1 MKETRG
7 RKAEGR
13 RRRAGAGVG
22 RRAPGVRRKG
32 FTPAARNP
40 TRATLPAAFC
50 LLLSAFCLAALAPP
64 ASADGDRAAQDAKS
78 QVIVPMRSGAFVVF
92 STDIVPAG
100 ASEVAAGFIES
111 EESPNRIHRV
121 FVDRRNEL
129 FFGYELLVEPVAD
142 ARQFRVSVRP
152 LSAEYEQQL
161 RARPE
166 FRGRRLHP
174 SYNPSAF
181 PSRPQLVGD
190 GDTFAL
196 DVLHNPRTGTKIV
209 DVVTVSFDDPRL
221 QDAPES
227 ARPPR
232 DFTLE
237 DVQMKVTGYRLLVDG
252 EQVARSTSGC
262 SGSLVW
268 FSLTGRGRFIFS
280 LAPRPGYDFRKV
292 AAASHNKIS
301 FEWDGSRF
309 EWVSSLPVVGGGG
322 NWNLWVLHDPDYSYE
337 LFEPAPAAEAK
348 AASPLE
354 RARERRARAE
364 LVEPSEPAR
373 AAPPRRARVAIGAA
387 DRVES
392 LLPKR

>member
-1 MKETRG
+1 MIF
-7 RKAEGR
+7 ASCLWPL
-13 RRRAGAGVG
+13 A
-22 RRAPGVRRKG
+22 
-32 FTPAARNP
+32 FPAA
-40 TRATLPAAFC
+40 PAFAN
-50 LLLSAFCLAALAPP
+50 
-64 ASADGDRAAQDAKS
+64 GEGGGGQDAKS
-78 QVIVPMRSGAFVVF
+78 QVIVPMQSGAFVVF
-92 STDIVPAG
+92 TTDIVPAG
-100 ASEVAAGFIES
+100 APESAAGFIES
-111 EESPNRIHRV
+111 EESPNHIHRV
-121 FVDRRNEL
+121 FVDRKSEL
-129 FFGYELLVEPVAD
+129 FFGYELLVEPVPAT
-142 ARQFRVSVRP
+142 RQFRVSVRP

-161 RARPE
+161 RSRPA

-174 SYNPSAF
+174 SYNPAAF

-268 FSLTGRGRFIFS
+268 FAVTGRGRFVFS
-280 LAPRPGYDFRKV
+280 LVPRPGYDFRKV
-292 AAASHNKIS
+292 GAVSHNKIS
-301 FEWDGSRF
+301 FAWEGTRF

-322 NWNLWVLHDPDYSYE
+322 NWNLWVLHDPDYSYD
-337 LFEPAPAAEAK
+337 LFDRDPAAERKEASAVGD
-348 AASPLE
+348 AAAQM
-354 RARERRARAE
+354 RGRRARAE
-364 LVEPSEPAR
+364 LVQPSETPR
-373 AAPPRRARVAIGAA
+373 PAPPRRTRVAIGAA
-387 DRVES
+387 DRVEG
-392 LLPKR
+392 LLPKK

>member
-1 MKETRG
+1 MKLTRQQ
-7 RKAEGR
+7 KAAGCA
-13 RRRAGAGVG
+13 RRARG
-22 RRAPGVRRKG
+22 
-32 FTPAARNP
+32 
-40 TRATLPAAFC
+40 TLSLLIFAFC
-50 LLLSAFCLAALAPP
+50 LLLFASP
-64 ASADGDRAAQDAKS
+64 ASADGEGWAGQDAKS

-92 STDIVPAG
+92 TTDIVPAG
-100 ASEVAAGFIES
+100 APEVAAGFIES
-111 EESPNRIHRV
+111 EESPNHIHRV
-121 FVDRRNEL
+121 FVDRKSEL
-129 FFGYELLVEPVAD
+129 FFGYELLVEPVA
-142 ARQFRVSVRP
+142 ATRQFRVSVRP
-152 LSAEYEQQL
+152 LSAGYEQQL
-161 RARPE
+161 RSRPA

-237 DVQMKVTGYRLLVDG
+237 DVQMRVTGYRLLVDG

-268 FSLTGRGRFIFS
+268 FSVTGRGRFIFS
-280 LAPRPGYDFRKV
+280 LVPRPGYDFRKV
-292 AAASHNKIS
+292 GALSHNKIS
-301 FEWDGSRF
+301 FAWEGTRF

-322 NWNLWVLHDPDYSYE
+322 NWNLWVLHDPDYSYD
-337 LFEPAPAAEAK
+337 LFDRDPAGERKGASAVEDAA
-348 AASPLE
+348 
-354 RARERRARAE
+354 ARMSGRRPRAE
-364 LVEPSEPAR
+364 LVPPSETPR
-373 AAPPRRARVAIGAA
+373 PAPPKRTRVAIGAA
-387 DRVES
+387 DRVEG
-392 LLPKR
+392 LLPKKGSSQ

>member
-1 MKETRG
+1 MICDLKG
-7 RKAEGR
+7 RLAIANRKSRIANLAGR
-13 RRRAGAGVG
+13 LL
-22 RRAPGVRRKG
+22 
-32 FTPAARNP
+32 TS
-40 TRATLPAAFC
+40 AFC
-50 LLLSAFCLAALAPP
+50 LLLSASCLLPSALAADEGA
-64 ASADGDRAAQDAKS
+64 AAQDAKS

-92 STDIVPAG
+92 STEIVPAG
-100 ASEVAAGFIES
+100 AAESAAGFIES
-111 EESPNRIHRV
+111 EESPNHIHRV
-121 FVDRRNEL
+121 FVDRKSEL
-129 FFGYELLVEPVAD
+129 YFGYELLVEPVAA

-161 RARPE
+161 RARPA

-181 PSRPQLVGD
+181 PARPQLVGD

-227 ARPPR
+227 RRPPR

-268 FSLTGRGRFIFS
+268 FSLTGRGRFVFS
-280 LAPRPGYDFRKV
+280 LVARPGYDFRKV
-292 AAASHNKIS
+292 GAVSHNKIT
-301 FEWDGSRF
+301 FEWEGTRF
-309 EWVSSLPVVGGGG
+309 EWASSLPVVGGGG
-322 NWNLWVLHDPDYSYE
+322 NWNLWVLHDPDYSYD
-337 LFEPAPAAEAK
+337 LFESDPPADRKQSSAVEESVA
-348 AASPLE
+348 
-354 RARERRARAE
+354 RMRERRSRAE
-364 LVEPSEPAR
+364 LVEPSDAPR
-373 AAPPRRARVAIGAA
+373 PAPPRRTRVAIGAA

-392 LLPKR
+392 LLPKK